1 MLAFWDR
8 LPTRFAG
15 ARGRRRREPTH
26 LGLRH
31 DTAGRDG
38 LTAHSLAG
46 ACGWEDTNVVA
57 SANRSM
63 NLSRAR
69 SRRGATTLLRRSE
82 APAIG
87 RARGKPDKKSETRDG
102 ERTELG
108 GGDAGR
114 ESGRLDAHGD
124 SLHFPWTGG

>member
-1 MLAFWDR
+1 M
-8 LPTRFAG
+8 
-15 ARGRRRREPTH
+15 
-26 LGLRH
+26 
-31 DTAGRDG
+31 
-38 LTAHSLAG
+38 
-46 ACGWEDTNVVA
+46 VA

-87 RARGKPDKKSETRDG
+87 RARGKPNKKSETRDG

-114 ESGRLDAHGD
+114 ESGRLDAHGN
-124 SLHFPWTGG
+124 SLHFPWIGGEREVCFAQMGYGSSGRCPTRFF